1 MRGKGVYGQIKECKN
16 YRVKAILTKF
26 WVAQF
31 KDNCEIYY
39 GTFGE
44 SLTEELDSY
53 DAEVL
58 KKAVDNGEEINL
70 G

>member
-44 SLTEELDSY
+44 ALTEELDSY
-53 DAEVL
+53 DVEVL